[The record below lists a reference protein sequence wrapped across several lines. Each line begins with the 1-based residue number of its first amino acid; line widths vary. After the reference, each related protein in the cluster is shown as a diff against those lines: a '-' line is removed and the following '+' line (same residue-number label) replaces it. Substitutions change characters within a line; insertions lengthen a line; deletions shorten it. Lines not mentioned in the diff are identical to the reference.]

1 VAVVGDAYIVV
12 KAITTG
18 FEGEVKRAASG
29 INLERDG
36 KNVGK
41 TFSRGFNSGVGDN
54 LARSFE
60 NFGAKAL
67 QSRAQF
73 QSLVRTGYTL
83 GPALSILTSSVG
95 ALGGGFVALAGTVA
109 GAIPSLV
116 VLPGLFSAIGLS
128 ALTAFAAFAGVGN
141 AVSLGLKA
149 AKKAT
154 ADNTAAKIAAARRI
168 EDIEKRIEKL
178 LIEAR
183 REERDRIADMIE
195 AEQEKTDAIAE
206 AAADEEEAYAKL
218 ASVKEKNTESMIE
231 ANNRLKDAQIELT
244 KALEDGREEIQ
255 QIGFDAEDAA
265 LSEKRASITLEK
277 ARETLQRTQ
286 DLPPNSRARREA
298 QLAFAEAE
306 LGLRRAK
313 DKNKDLQKEQD
324 KLAGDPKNTQG
335 YINALERQEDAQA
348 NVAQTARDALRSQQE
363 AEANIT
369 AVKLEN
375 TQKILDAEKKI
386 EDVRQRHADRQ
397 LDQIMQIQDAY
408 DDLERAMEDQAKA
421 NQKNKAAVDA
431 YADALKALS
440 PAAREFVQY
449 MVGTFIPSLK
459 KIRDAVA
466 ETLLPAVQDGLERIR
481 TQLFPALTPMMAKLG
496 TSLGKAFNSIVD
508 AIVNDKNIAKLGKVF
523 EQAGYVV
530 EGLGKTIA
538 NSYESILSI
547 LVGADPL
554 IRKFTDFLQKK
565 TAQFANF
572 LDAKQASGELEKFFN
587 KTGDIAAK
595 WGEVLGN
602 IFSGTFS
609 TVKAIFAPGGAGD
622 YILNWFTESTAR
634 FEKFSASA
642 KGQNYLAQ
650 YFKDV
655 AVNSRAVLGSLGAF
669 VKEILKAGADPNI
682 KVFWDTLKEAAPAFG
697 DILKQANA
705 AAPAFAKFVV
715 ALVEF
720 TKVTLSTGAIQ
731 TFFDILRKA
740 LEFVTNI
747 MSSPAMKD
755 LFDFGAKIF
764 AAFSAFG
771 LIATVITF
779 AVEVIAGA
787 VLAFIAVF
795 SKLGSAINIVKGA
808 FFIFNLAFGAAA
820 APILAVVAAVTLLV
834 AILIGAY
841 NKSEIFREAVA
852 KLVSA
857 LGDALMRAFNT
868 IKEAI
873 GEVGISFSGIGDIL
887 KKIGDFIGTY
897 IVPIF
902 QVLLV
907 GAIDLLG
914 EAIAL
919 VVRLFKGFWQILTG
933 NPIEGLKT
941 ILGGLGTFLVN
952 TFRNI
957 WNNVK
962 NALSNIPIF
971 NSLLTGAQT
980 IFRNIAALWN
990 NTLGKI
996 KFTTPSWLPLIGG
1009 KGFEFPKINLAEG
1022 GIIPATAGG
1031 TIARIGEAGRPERVE
1046 PLDPDGLSKR
1056 DRAMIQLLAG
1066 SSSSTGNTIN
1076 VYPSQGMN
1084 ESELAS
1090 IISRQIAFQLRRGGA

>member
-1 VAVVGDAYIVV
+1 MAVVGDAYIVV

-18 FEGEVKRAASG
+18 FQSEVSRAANG

-36 KNVGK
+36 KNVGR

-54 LARSFE
+54 LARSFD
-60 NFGAKAL
+60 NFGAKAM
-67 QSRAQF
+67 QSRQQF
-73 QSLVRTGYTL
+73 QSLVRTGYVL

-168 EDIEKRIEKL
+168 EDIEKRIAELRKDGL
-178 LIEAR
+178 RLD
-183 REERDRIADMIE
+183 RDRIQDMVQ
-195 AEQEKTDAIAE
+195 AEQDKTDAIAE
-206 AAADEEEAYAKL
+206 AAANEEEAYVKL

-231 ANNRLKDAQIELT
+231 ANNRLKDAQLELT

-265 LSEKRASITLEK
+265 ISEKRASITLEK

-324 KLAGDPKNTQG
+324 KLAGDPKNTTG
-335 YINALERQEDAQA
+335 YIDALKRQEDAQI
-348 NVAQTARDALRSQQE
+348 NVAQTARDALRAQQE
-363 AEANIT
+363 AEANIV
-369 AVKLEN
+369 AVKLDN
-375 TQKILDAEKKI
+375 TKKILDAEQKI
-386 EDVRQRHADRQ
+386 ADVKQRYQDREEDLVMR
-397 LDQIMQIQDAY
+397 IQDAY
-408 DDLERAMEDQAKA
+408 DDLARAYEDQAKA
-421 NQKNKAAVDA
+421 NKKNKAAVDA
-431 YADALKALS
+431 YAEALKALS
-440 PAAREFVQY
+440 PAAREFVKY

-481 TQLFPALTPMMAKLG
+481 TQLFPALTPMMAQLG

-508 AIVNDKNIAKLGKVF
+508 TIVNDETVAKLGKVF

-530 EGLGKTIA
+530 EGLAGAIG

-565 TAQFANF
+565 TAQFAEF
-572 LDAKQASGELEKFFN
+572 LDAKQASGDLEKFFN

-634 FEKFSASA
+634 FEKFTASA

-655 AVNSRAVLGSLGAF
+655 AVNSRAVLGTIGAF
-669 VKEILKAGADPNI
+669 TKEILKAGSDPNI
-682 KVFWDTLKEAAPAFG
+682 KVFWDILKQAAPAFG
-697 DILKQANA
+697 DLLKQSNA
-705 AAPAFAKFVV
+705 AAPALAKFVV

-720 TKVTLSTGAIQ
+720 AKVTLSTGAIQ
-731 TFFDILRKA
+731 TFFNVLRKA
-740 LEFVTNI
+740 LEFVTKI

-771 LIATVITF
+771 LISTIVVF

-787 VLAFIAVF
+787 IFALLAVF
-795 SKLGSAINIVKGA
+795 GKLKGALTVVKGA
-808 FFIFNLAFGAAA
+808 FFLFNLAFGAGTAA
-820 APILAVVAAVTLLV
+820 ALGIIAAIVAVV

-841 NKSEIFREAVA
+841 NMSEKFREAVA
-852 KLVSA
+852 KLASA
-857 LGDALMRAFNT
+857 LGDALTRAFNT

-873 GEVGISFSGIGDIL
+873 GEAGISFSGLGDIL

-897 IVPIF
+897 IVPII
-902 QVLLV
+902 QVALV
-907 GAIDLLG
+907 FAIDLLG
-914 EAIAL
+914 ESIAL

-941 ILGGLGTFLVN
+941 ILNGLGTFIVN
-952 TFRNI
+952 TFKNI

-962 NALSNIPIF
+962 SALSGIPIF
-971 NSLLTGAQT
+971 DSLFSGAERV
-980 IFRNIAALWN
+980 FRSIASLWN

-1009 KGFEFPKINLAEG
+1009 KGFAFPTINLAEG

-1056 DRAMIQLLAG
+1056 DKAMIQLLAG

-1090 IISRQIAFQLRRGGA
+1090 IISRQIAFQLRKGGA